1 MTAPIA
7 SGWSDCRVGFAPTG
21 KRRLAPRS
29 PGTVIAASRILQQT
43 RSNAFVRYRLSWQS
57 NEKGGSKMKGKLISI
72 FVGIFIAV
80 VSWVPLWIVEAYDR
94 YAMPVGLGLFAFA
107 ASFVGGVIA
116 LVGLIRLVIHS
127 SRASN

>member
-1 MTAPIA
+1 
-7 SGWSDCRVGFAPTG
+7 
-21 KRRLAPRS
+21 
-29 PGTVIAASRILQQT
+29 
-43 RSNAFVRYRLSWQS
+43 
-57 NEKGGSKMKGKLISI
+57 MKGNLISI

-107 ASFVGGVIA
+107 ATFVGGIIA
-116 LVGLIRLVIHS
+116 LFGLIRLVIHS

>member
-1 MTAPIA
+1 
-7 SGWSDCRVGFAPTG
+7 
-21 KRRLAPRS
+21 
-29 PGTVIAASRILQQT
+29 
-43 RSNAFVRYRLSWQS
+43 
-57 NEKGGSKMKGKLISI
+57 MKANLISI

-116 LVGLIRLVIHS
+116 LVGLTRLAIHAARRS
-127 SRASN
+127 K